1 MATGFKFGSFD
12 YFCQQATLSLC
23 PLVGTAV
30 EPACYARNLDAGG
43 TFVFQPATLFVYIT
57 ALFMTIVMIYHIKLK
72 YTAVG
77 RREILIFFYLYM
89 ATETLELVV
98 ESGLIPKTHPANLH
112 FTSAHVAMTT
122 ATYWCLL
129 LNGFVGFQWAEDGTP
144 LSLWSIR
151 GSSAFIFGLTY
162 FVAYGTFTSQF
173 TFAAG
178 NPSALFTIY
187 ILLNAAS
194 LIVYVFLQIVLVLN
208 NLEDRWPL
216 GHVLFGFTFYIVGI
230 VFQFVVSTKLCESAK
245 HYIDGM
251 FFGAVF
257 TLLAVMLV
265 YKYWDSITKEDLE
278 FSVGGKSNVWEIKD
292 PLLNDEQMVLL
303 ANEHSRMQQYMQD
316 RE

>member
-1 MATGFKFGSFD
+1 MAGFKFGSFD
-12 YFCQQATLSLC
+12 YFCQQSTLTLC
-23 PLVGTAV
+23 PLVGAAV
-30 EPACYARNLDAGG
+30 EPSCYARNLDING
-43 TFVFQPATLFVYIT
+43 TFLFQPATLFVYLTSI
-57 ALFMTIVMIYHIKLK
+57 AMTIVMIYHIKQK

-77 RREILIFFYLYM
+77 RREILIFFYLYII
-89 ATETLELVV
+89 TETVELVV
-98 ESGLIPKTHPANLH
+98 ESGLIPKNSVTNVH
-112 FTSAHVAMTT
+112 FTAAHVAMTT

-129 LNGFVGFQWAEDGTP
+129 INGFVGFQWAEDGTA
-144 LSLWSIR
+144 LSLWTIR
-151 GSSAFIFGLTY
+151 GSCLFIFALTY
-162 FVAYGTFTSQF
+162 FVSFGTFTSQF
-173 TFAAG
+173 SFSSS
-178 NPSALFTIY
+178 NPVALFAIY

-194 LIVYVFLQIVLVLN
+194 LVVYVFLQIVLVLN

-216 GHVLFGFTFYIVGI
+216 GHVLFGFTFYIAGI
-230 VFQFVVSTKLCESAK
+230 VFQFVVSTKVCEAAK
-245 HYIDGM
+245 HYVDGM
-251 FFGAVF
+251 FFSAVM